1 MARCHTRF
9 QHAFTVCCCDFKE
22 VTMVGSNQ
30 RNYLENANTCS
41 KCTLKTRVATR
52 LRLSLEKVVRNES
65 LCLMLTTY
73 IHNKMSKS
81 KIEIKNELM
90 GKMKRKQFATLS
102 KNILTLTVEELS
114 IIIMQVNH
122 GTICKMVCAENI
134 QNTWNYQIS
143 LKTKNVQ
150 QNDLD

>member
-1 MARCHTRF
+1 
-9 QHAFTVCCCDFKE
+9 
-22 VTMVGSNQ
+22 
-30 RNYLENANTCS
+30 
-41 KCTLKTRVATR
+41 
-52 LRLSLEKVVRNES
+52 
-65 LCLMLTTY
+65 
-73 IHNKMSKS
+73 MSKS